1 MKESVLT
8 RKFSENEILSE
19 MEQLQIYG
27 GKTPILDAEGNG
39 NCDCNCNEYC
49 KCIIS
54 NEECVMDDY
63 CSCI

>member
-39 NCDCNCNEYC
+39 NCDM
-49 KCIIS
+49 KGA
-54 NEECVMDDY
+54 
-63 CSCI
+63 